1 MRHIDAFCH
10 FLPQGIFNK
19 LSETTGGTRTSENAF
34 RACARSTT
42 LMCGSVSW
50 TGLRIIRKCCRW
62 VCRRSRAWSG
72 PIMHRNLPALRTTV
86 SRNCARNIQI
96 AVWAE
101 EVRAYIRDFITA
113 VDSLD
118 VSDAVKE
125 KIFYRNTEVLF
136 GVK

>member
-1 MRHIDAFCH
+1 
-10 FLPQGIFNK
+10 
-19 LSETTGGTRTSENAF
+19 
-34 RACARSTT
+34 
-42 LMCGSVSW
+42 
-50 TGLRIIRKCCRW
+50 
-62 VCRRSRAWSG
+62 
-72 PIMHRNLPALRTTV
+72 MHRNLPALRTTV
-86 SRNCARNIQI
+86 SRNGARNIQI

-101 EVRAYIRDFITA
+101 EVRAYIRDCITA